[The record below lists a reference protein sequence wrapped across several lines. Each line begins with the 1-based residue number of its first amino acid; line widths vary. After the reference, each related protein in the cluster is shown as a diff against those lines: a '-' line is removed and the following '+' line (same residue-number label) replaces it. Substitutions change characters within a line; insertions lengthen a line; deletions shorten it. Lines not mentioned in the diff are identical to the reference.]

1 MPSRTIWWSSAS
13 KTCTGISL
21 LQWYFHV
28 QSGPLTRRR
37 ENLTGAAKNLQ
48 ALLDAQQPESSGNLA
63 RRDTAR
69 IEACPVVLDRA
80 ARKPL
85 NPPKADF
92 RGPGL
97 RVFR

>member
-28 QSGPLTRRR
+28 QFGPLTRRR
-37 ENLTGAAKNLQ
+37 QNLTVAAKNLQ
-48 ALLDAQQPESSGNLA
+48 ALLDAQQPEPSRNLA
-63 RRDTAR
+63 RRDAAL
-69 IEACPVVLDRA
+69 IEACSVVLDRA
-80 ARKPL
+80 AHKPL
-85 NPPKADF
+85 NPPEANF